1 MDAPVME
8 NVQPQQVLEVLNA
21 VIAGDLTAESALR
34 GWESDAVPGFIY
46 SLLAVA
52 EQTQN
57 ISEVGPNAH
66 F

>member
-8 NVQPQQVLEVLNA
+8 TVQPQQVLEVLNA

-34 GWESDAVPGFIY
+34 GWESDAVPGFIH